1 MEQRRGA
8 AGAGRVQRQTY
19 HMEGVLD
26 IMVPRTQIRHMQDS
40 HEEADVGVSPH
51 TTAAVRQ
58 MGISSWWRGQPLAQG
73 LSSHQECLPGILIKI
88 YPEGVD
94 YKGSQGIHI
103 LTVLVT

>member
-58 MGISSWWRGQPLAQG
+58 MGISRGGEVNPWLR
-73 LSSHQECLPGILIKI
+73 
-88 YPEGVD
+88 D
-94 YKGSQGIHI
+94 
-103 LTVLVT
+103 